1 MGRQMVHCGFTMGAP
16 YYSFGCTH
24 CYLPSNANRVP
35 IPSFDEMK
43 AQIDANRRMVGWSGT
58 LQITGGDLPDA
69 YWRGGV
75 RGAGSDR
82 AVRRRGRRG
91 PHGNDPWE
99 NTSRSSF
106 LPRTAR

>member
-43 AQIDANRRMVGWSGT
+43 AQIDANRLMVGWSGT

-69 YWRGGV
+69 YWRAGGP
-75 RGAGSDR
+75 RSWFGSC
-82 AVRRRGRRG
+82 GT
-91 PHGNDPWE
+91 P
-99 NTSRSSF
+99 SRSAWS
-106 LPRTAR
+106 PW